1 MKQLEKYCLVSR
13 KKFYIISIIVIA
25 IAEPIFTGIL
35 MVGDED
41 SDGIENPVIAAV
53 IAAAFIL
60 ISWLFIHH
68 GMITK
73 PRKRFK
79 GRLKYFERNGLL
91 NYAISDVQCGVT
103 KFDGKVLLG
112 KYCIMGKGSGLIV
125 FYNEISSMYVKIDR
139 HTDDDGT
146 TTETWN
152 LKIDA
157 GGKTYQICSV
167 KKDQQ
172 SIREWAEICNFIQL
186 KAPNIYLK

>member
-79 GRLKYFERNGLL
+79 GRLKYFEKNGLL

-103 KFDGKVLLG
+103 KFDGKLLLG
-112 KYCIMGKGSGLIV
+112 QYCIMGKGSGLIV

-167 KKDQQ
+167 KNDPL
-172 SIREWAEICNFIQL
+172 SVHEWAEICNFIQL

>member
-25 IAEPIFTGIL
+25 IAEPVCTGIL

-60 ISWLFIHH
+60 VFWISIHH
-68 GMITK
+68 AMIIK

-79 GRLKYFERNGLL
+79 GRLKYFENNGLI
-91 NYAISDVQCGVT
+91 NYAISDVQYGVK

-112 KYCIMGKGSGLIV
+112 NYCIMGKGTGLIV

-139 HTDDDGT
+139 STDDDGD

-157 GGKTYQICSV
+157 GGKTYKICSV
-167 KKDQQ
+167 KNNQQ
-172 SIREWAEICNFIQL
+172 SVREWAEICNFIQL
-186 KAPNIYLK
+186 KAPNIQLK